1 MIQHINGEQKI
12 IIGHHHTS
20 LDLHGHPQMGQDVR
34 YIDTVTTSSSLS
46 PHLPST
52 SSLNRHIVTS

>member
-1 MIQHINGEQKI
+1 MIQHINGEQKLLI
-12 IIGHHHTS
+12 SHAHPS
-20 LDLHGHPQMGQDVR
+20 LELHGHPMTQEVR
-34 YIDTVTTSSSLS
+34 YVDAVTTSSSLS